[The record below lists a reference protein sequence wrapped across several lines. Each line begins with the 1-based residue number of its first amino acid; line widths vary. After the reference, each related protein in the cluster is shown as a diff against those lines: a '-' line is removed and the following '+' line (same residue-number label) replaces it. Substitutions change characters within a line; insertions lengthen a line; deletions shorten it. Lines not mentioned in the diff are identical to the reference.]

1 LNEIFK
7 VIFLI
12 MTENEPQLNDI
23 ETLFLEKKMGD
34 FEVFNEV
41 PNRASFFGDGIFE
54 TFVFTNGKIRFGNF
68 HIDRAINGCNILGLE
83 SKLLSTLDQLESLLF
98 RKFQNKSIRVRWNIY
113 RNGLGKYSPGTSELR
128 ETILIQPL
136 IKAPECKN
144 SAFISS
150 LISVPNSPWS
160 QCKTL
165 NGLIY
170 VMAGKE
176 RIAKGMDEV
185 ILLNPNGNI
194 CEAGSSN
201 LFWIKNDVFFTPSLA
216 SNCISGVARRVILD
230 ALRIHNYKCIEGEFF
245 PSDLVNADHIFTSNV
260 TGISSILNLEER
272 NYEPLSYKF
281 LFDLFQ

>member
-1 LNEIFK
+1 
-7 VIFLI
+7 
-12 MTENEPQLNDI
+12 MSENEPKLNDF
-23 ETLFLEKKMGD
+23 ETLFFEKKKGY

-41 PNRASFFGDGIFE
+41 PNRAAFFGDGIFE
-54 TFVFTNGKIRFGNF
+54 TFLFSNGKIRFGNF

-98 RKFQNKSIRVRWNIY
+98 RNFQNKSIRVRWNIY
-113 RNGLGKYSPGTSELR
+113 RNGLGKYSPETSELR
-128 ETILIQPL
+128 ETIFIQPL

-150 LISVPNSPWS
+150 LISVPYTPWS

-201 LFWIKNDVFFTPSLA
+201 LFWIKNDVFFTPSLS
-216 SNCISGVARRVILD
+216 SNCISGVARRVILE

-260 TGISSILNLEER
+260 TGISSILSLDEK
-272 NYEPLSYKF
+272 NYESLSHKF